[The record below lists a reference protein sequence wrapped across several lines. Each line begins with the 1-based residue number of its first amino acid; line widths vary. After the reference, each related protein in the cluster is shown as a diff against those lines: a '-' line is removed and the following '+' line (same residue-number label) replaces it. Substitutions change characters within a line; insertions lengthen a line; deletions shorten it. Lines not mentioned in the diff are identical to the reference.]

1 MRQKN
6 FTLIELLVV
15 IAIIAILAAMLLPA
29 LSKAREKARTIA
41 CVNNQK
47 QVMMAHR
54 IYADAYSEI
63 IPAAIIYKGT
73 ASKFQMR
80 PWAYVYVQEKY
91 IEHQVLTCKSINVT
105 IDDGISFAQG
115 DNSYGTL
122 SFFVAA
128 SDAAKTNAG
137 DFGFCIYD
145 AAAKGYNTGSNCILM
160 KNPSQIVI
168 TSDSLQ
174 QSGTS
179 VVRKSYISPW
189 NKNYGMVAVMH
200 SDRANCGFA
209 DGHVEAQTVGDLVS
223 SPLAF
228 TRVADKSG
236 VSVIE

>member
-1 MRQKN
+1 MRRSD

-54 IYADAYSEI
+54 MYADSFSEI

-80 PWAYVYVQEKY
+80 PWAWIYVQEKY

-122 SFFVAA
+122 SFFAAA
-128 SDAAKTNAG
+128 SDDAKEKAG
-137 DFGFCIYD
+137 NFGFCIFD
-145 AAAKGYNTGSNCILM
+145 ASANGYNTGSNCMLM
-160 KNPSQIVI
+160 KNPSSTVI

-189 NKNYGMVAVMH
+189 NKNYGMVAAIH
-200 SDRANCGFA
+200 GDRANCGFA
-209 DGHVEAQTVGDLVS
+209 DGHVQAQTVGDLVS
-223 SPLAF
+223 SPLVF
-228 TRVADKSG
+228 TRVTDKSG
-236 VSVIE
+236 VSVLP